1 MAASVGA
8 SASTRA
14 GAALRSRILH
24 HALPYIPEHS
34 FTLRPLLRSLPD
46 LPTDHAD
53 HDNAVTPEV
62 LDVLF
67 GSEIS
72 ARKELVQAWEQE
84 GLRDMLGDT
93 TAQARQAGPT
103 SKAGE
108 IRTIAGLLA
117 RRLEY
122 SARFGE
128 HLVEVCPT
136 SRRSGLCS
144 SCSPLG
150 ADLIR
155 HRHSSLPPGHRPRS
169 PSPGGQSRSSPQSF
183 PHYIVRQAPHCS
195 WLRGVK
201 AHQCSAQ
208 YSRRPMIAYLYFG
221 STPSAPSPMAGV

>member
-8 SASTRA
+8 SASTSA
-14 GAALRSRILH
+14 SAALRLRILH
-24 HALPYIPEHS
+24 HALPHISEHS

-84 GLRDMLGDT
+84 GLRDMLGDSLG
-93 TAQARQAGPT
+93 QAGQAGPST
-103 SKAGE
+103 KAGE
-108 IRTIAGLLA
+108 MRIIAGLLA

-122 SARFGE
+122 SARVGE
-128 HLVEVCPT
+128 HLVEVYPT
-136 SRRSGLCS
+136 PCHHTYSQ
-144 SCSPLG
+144 LG

-155 HRHSSLPPGHRPRS
+155 HRHSSLLPGHRPPSR
-169 PSPGGQSRSSPQSF
+169 SPGGQSRSSPQSF
-183 PHYIVRQAPHCS
+183 PHYIARQAP
-195 WLRGVK
+195 L
-201 AHQCSAQ
+201 
-208 YSRRPMIAYLYFG
+208 
-221 STPSAPSPMAGV
+221 